1 MAQDLTVYWIGGV
14 GDYSP
19 HFRTNGLP
27 LDIQIADPSICSAR
41 SGTKEE
47 NYGLFLTPLAD
58 GQTTVTYRDHRGAWP
73 MSVIVQDDE
82 PDLGDGIHVT
92 RDAGIW

>member
-1 MAQDLTVYWIGGV
+1 MIDNTVYWIGGV

-19 HFRTNGLP
+19 HFNTNGAP
-27 LDIQIADPSICSAR
+27 LDIVIADPTIVSAR

-47 NYGLFLTPLAD
+47 GYGLFLTGLAD
-58 GQTTVTYRDHRGAWP
+58 GQTSLTYRDHRGTVP
-73 MSVIVQDDE
+73 MDIIVQEDE